1 MCSPRRSAP
10 SSPQVRADNAETARA
25 KAEEELRAFQRPD
38 YLVELQQ
45 ALEASEQR
53 AVDAQAAAATATA
66 AAAAAEQSIAQLR
79 AATQRDP
86 PMPGGG
92 SSGGPTPGPTPFS
105 PLTPSM
111 LRAAGAEVL
120 DEERTALQQ
129 RQANLDERDANLDER
144 EAAQAREAAE

>member
-66 AAAAAEQSIAQLR
+66 AAAAAEQSIAQLHVPNVGQYL
-79 AATQRDP
+79 TKHVQRIWRCGVSTRVRDKIVDVGENCGWWHSDGGG
-86 PMPGGG
+86 GGG
-92 SSGGPTPGPTPFS
+92 SGALLEPGGSATTH
-105 PLTPSM
+105 
-111 LRAAGAEVL
+111 AATHAK
-120 DEERTALQQ
+120 
-129 RQANLDERDANLDER
+129 
-144 EAAQAREAAE
+144 